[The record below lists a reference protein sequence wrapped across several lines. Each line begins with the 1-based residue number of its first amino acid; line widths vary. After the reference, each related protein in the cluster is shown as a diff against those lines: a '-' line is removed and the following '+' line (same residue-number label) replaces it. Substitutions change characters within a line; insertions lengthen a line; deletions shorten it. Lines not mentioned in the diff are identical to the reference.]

1 MKAALSRSLVVSYIK
16 KANPRFRDFSKST
29 RIHVTAFPRD
39 NNSGVIA
46 FDRDV
51 RGNNTSAQ
59 LDYTELI
66 GS

>member
-1 MKAALSRSLVVSYIK
+1 MKAALSRSLVVRYEQK
-16 KANPRFRDFSKST
+16 KNPCFRDFSKST
-29 RIHVTAFPRD
+29 RINVTALPRD

-51 RGNNTSAQ
+51 SRNNTSAQ